1 MKRIFLYSLIAS
13 VTVSAVL
20 GIVVILLGDYG
31 ETEVRILLTTLT
43 ITAMSILGLAC
54 GAYYETERAA
64 LLPIAGVISTVIA
77 GVMTLVTI
85 WSSADGTIFV
95 KTELTALIAAVA
107 FAHISLLSLARLDHR
122 FSWSR
127 TAALILDGSLVGIL
141 LFLLWFEPDG
151 NGDIIFRIIGVLAI
165 LIGAV
170 TVMTPVFHKLS
181 HGPDAAGIEA
191 EIEELK
197 ARIRILEEKKL
208 ELRSAEDGA
217 EEQS

>member
-31 ETEVRILLTTLT
+31 DTEVRILLTTLT
-43 ITAMSILGLAC
+43 ITVMSILGLAC

-85 WSSADGTIFV
+85 WRSAEGTIFV

-181 HGPDAAGIEA
+181 RGPDAAGIEA

-208 ELRSAEDGA
+208 ELRSADDSA